1 MKLSDFPISPVVSI
15 FIGKIVGIIFA
26 SVVFSIQISSL
37 GYASLFKLLYGATQ
51 NNDIVTLSS
60 YSDLFMFTVLSTG
73 LVITLLI
80 YTDRAKNNMSKK
92 LVEDYFASPLEQTF
106 NTARKLYGGSFIWL
120 LILWITNIYIL
131 YNTLS
136 GRTYLW
142 IYLLV
147 FSLSISLTTYF
158 LLDLK
163 KEMQLA
169 KLKLFNNEL

>member
-1 MKLSDFPISPVVSI
+1 MKLSEFPITPVVSI
-15 FIGKIVGIIFA
+15 IIGKIIGIIFA
-26 SVVFSIQISSL
+26 SVVFSIQISNL
-37 GYASLFKLLYGATQ
+37 GYSSLFKLLYGTTQ
-51 NNDIVTLSS
+51 NSEIVTLSS

-80 YTDRAKNNMSKK
+80 YTDRTKTNMSKK

-106 NTARKLYGGSFIWL
+106 NTARKLYGGAFLWM

-147 FSLSISLTTYF
+147 FTLSISLTAYF

>member
-15 FIGKIVGIIFA
+15 FIGKILGIIFA

-37 GYASLFKLLYGATQ
+37 GYASLFKLLYGTTQ

-80 YTDRAKNNMSKK
+80 YTDRSKNNMSKK